1 VTALAK
7 ATAKSCAGFDA
18 HKTIPMGSRPIQT
31 DAVCSHPA
39 RKWLEDTLI
48 RCAFSMPKSVFFHS
62 KLINQKLY
70 LLFYFQE
77 NLNSSVTI
85 AYMNWQLNQSQI
97 QSGSGKL
104 KIAPKMSSL
113 DTVTAICKV
122 PFYMGSRS
130 ESQYQDVPAALSTSG
145 VIDNL

>member
-18 HKTIPMGSRPIQT
+18 HKTIPMGSGPIQT

-39 RKWLEDTLI
+39 RKWLGDTLI

-77 NLNSSVTI
+77 NRDHRLYELAVKSIPNPVWQRQVEDCPKDVIARHRDCHMQSPFLCGQSFRVT
-85 AYMNWQLNQSQI
+85 
-97 QSGSGKL
+97 
-104 KIAPKMSSL
+104 
-113 DTVTAICKV
+113 V
-122 PFYMGSRS
+122 PG
-130 ESQYQDVPAALSTSG
+130 P
-145 VIDNL
+145 INLWCN